1 MAARRSADATGASGA
16 SGASGAVRA
25 RVPVERR
32 QFNLVLALVATTQ
45 GLTKHELLSTVHGY
59 AERYA
64 VAADRDNLERQFE
77 RDKDDL
83 RDLGV
88 PLETVAPP
96 GAEDDTKQQ
105 RYRIAKERYQLP
117 EDVEFSAEEYA
128 LLTLAGQVWREGSL
142 SEHSRRALVKLR
154 SFGLSV
160 DAQELGFAPSI
171 GTRDPAYDP
180 LAAAI
185 DRGRQVSFPYLKAG
199 HGEPER
205 RRVSPLALV
214 NHEGRWHLQAH
225 DELADGPRTFLL
237 RRIVG
242 AVRIE
247 DAPARP
253 AAPDEAARAAAEL
266 QRVWERTT
274 ALVRTTSG
282 SEADVVLRNRAGTEV
297 EPIAGGE
304 GAEALRIRTTDLDV
318 LADELA
324 AFGAGVRVLEPAN
337 LRTAVLDRWR
347 AVAVAHG

>member
-1 MAARRSADATGASGA
+1 MTGRRPADAQGPA
-16 SGASGAVRA
+16 RA

-45 GLTKHELLSTVHGY
+45 GLTKHEVLSTVHGY

-88 PLETVAPP
+88 PLETVSPP
-96 GAEDDTKQQ
+96 GAEDDTKLQ

-117 EDVEFSAEEYA
+117 DDVEFSAEEYA

-154 SFGLSV
+154 SFGLTV
-160 DAQELGFAPSI
+160 DAEEIGFAPSI

-199 HGEPER
+199 QRDPER
-205 RRVSPLALV
+205 RHVSPLALL
-214 NHEGRWHLQAH
+214 NHEGRWHLHAH
-225 DELADGPRTFLL
+225 DEPANASRTFLL

-242 AVRIE
+242 AVRLE
-247 DAPARP
+247 DALAR
-253 AAPDEAARAAAEL
+253 AAVPDEAALAGAEL

-274 ALVRTTSG
+274 ALVRVVGG
-282 SEADVVLRNRAGTEV
+282 SEADVVLRNRAGTVV
-297 EPIAGGE
+297 EPLEAL
-304 GAEALRIRTTDLDV
+304 EALRIHTTDLDV

-324 AFGAGVRVLEPAN
+324 AFGSRVRVIEPEG
-337 LRTAVLDRWR
+337 LRQAVLGRWR
-347 AVAVAHG
+347 AVADAHG